1 MSFKYFFLNTR
12 GEAASLILIVSMI
25 VATLGIIT
33 GSKVVEQQIR
43 TTTNAQS
50 TLGVTLYPNTMN
62 FPIPEGKYAAF
73 RVEVWGTR
81 AARAS
86 KIIITVGGYTH
97 PYNVLIEG
105 NTTRYETVAPFLYN
119 ASTGIYA
126 INVPL
131 MGVNGAANTY
141 GKIEVQVDTNDGGP
155 SANVSGQYL
164 VTAAPT
170 FTPVP
175 PTATPIPP
183 TATPIPP
190 TATNTPV
197 PPTPTNTP
205 VPKIFT
211 LNGSVKYATGQGTS
225 GIAIK
230 LLKYTPTSQRDLVAQ
245 TTTDANGNYQFA
257 NVAEGTYDVEPVST
271 SAHTVSPTVVTI
283 PLNASPFTV
292 TAPPFTSSGS
302 PPATN
307 TPIPPPA
314 TNTPEPTT
322 PPVVLRPDVVIKSAT
337 HSFNTLGGMTLITVF
352 ENLGTAAVNYVGA
365 HAMNVEVKDGSQVVC
380 ETTNLAGIAGLAPQT
395 TKSHTTYFPTNIYSS
410 CSSFTPTPGKTY
422 NVTLYVDP
430 PAGSS
435 NNGLIAE
442 LDETNNTKS
451 FNFTQPSN
459 PAVTVPAATNT
470 PTAIPLPLPDLIV
483 KSSTHTFDTSAN
495 LTMVAGIQNVG
506 KAKVNSGNHVLN
518 VEIKDPVT
526 SPTTVLCETVSAVDI
541 AGLAPQAIYSH
552 TVLFTSEIY
561 NKCPTFSPIPGK
573 TYKVTL
579 YIDPPTKTD
588 KNGTVPEAIE
598 TNNSRSFNFV
608 QPGGSPATNTPVPPT
623 VPPTAPPATTS
634 TPSTTTT
641 DVNMEIT
648 IINPQP
654 NFMIWGTAQEMGVA
668 NKISAIKCNIGDS
681 TKPLVTIKCPQ
692 LKRGKS
698 YEFIALAKA
707 KLPNAQTIQ
716 SDKNTYIIPGTS
728 TITPQ
733 SQKKTITLPGNTQPP
748 TLPPSTPTATTA
760 PVQTTATPTATSTP
774 NPDYNFE
781 VTLPTENSQHYLP
794 LQLEYR
800 GSISGAA
807 SNRTAYID
815 LKLYKYPINTNIPLL
830 ETRISSFN
838 STNNSISFSG
848 MLTGANVN
856 TVGDYVLQLIPFGQ
870 TGTIIGNH
878 KEVRF
883 QIVDVPALPTATPT
897 NTPVPG
903 TPTPTPLRAICQDL
917 LVSGD
922 SAQKYDVI
930 FLPSGYSD
938 YNTFEADAKEAV
950 SYYRNAVPDA
960 LNAKYNYKIFTN
972 LEKGY
977 DVVTCRSTTNNSTYP
992 CWSSFLAK
1000 DSMRNCNGD
1009 AYVILTYTP
1018 KPSEDATKATQA
1030 LNQFGGVKAVTLGK
1044 NRGEMLVLR
1053 YDLSQLTSIV
1063 SGSIVEGG
1071 GNSVSSLLRAVWES
1085 VLQKFR

>member
-1 MSFKYFFLNTR
+1 MSLKNLFSNTR

-62 FPIPEGKYAAF
+62 FPIPEGKSAAF

-86 KIIITVGGYTH
+86 KIIITVGGYTY

-105 NTTRYETVAPFLYN
+105 HTTRYETVAPFLYN

-131 MGVNGAANTY
+131 MGVSGAGNTY

-230 LLKYTPTSQRDLVAQ
+230 LLKYTPTSQRNQVAQ

-257 NVAEGTYDVEPVST
+257 NVSEGTYDVEPVST
-271 SAHTVSPTVVTI
+271 ATQSISPTVITI

-292 TAPPFTSSGS
+292 TAPTFTSSGS

-314 TNTPEPTT
+314 TNTPVPPATATPSSPRNGVWEFTMNCANGSYSYTRSTKGQYIGPGYCVDIWINDGTVYSGCGTWPGSQSFSGPYNQLYFAPNVYTLRGKVWNADRTQLLVDESLIKSCVEPTSPPATNT
-322 PPVVLRPDVVIKSAT
+322 PAPVKRADIFIQST
-337 HSFNTLGGMTLITVF
+337 TTSFNTQGVMTLKTVIKNAG
-352 ENLGTAAVNYVGA
+352 EAAVNLVGSHTMKIEIA
-365 HAMNVEVKDGSQVVC
+365 KDAASPQCNVDVPVNIG
-380 ETTNLAGIAGLAPQT
+380 GLATGATINVTTQVYSKCSTFTPQPG
-395 TKSHTTYFPTNIYSS
+395 TTYLLTLTLDPNNIIKE
-410 CSSFTPTPGKTY
+410 T
-422 NVTLYVDP
+422 
-430 PAGSS
+430 
-435 NNGLIAE
+435 
-442 LDETNNTKS
+442 DETNNTKTLS
-451 FNFTQPSN
+451 FTQPNSSITN
-459 PAVTVPAATNT
+459 SPVPPVATNT
-470 PTAIPLPLPDLIV
+470 P
-483 KSSTHTFDTSAN
+483 
-495 LTMVAGIQNVG
+495 
-506 KAKVNSGNHVLN
+506 KATKTPT
-518 VEIKDPVT
+518 K
-526 SPTTVLCETVSAVDI
+526 SPT
-541 AGLAPQAIYSH
+541 
-552 TVLFTSEIY
+552 
-561 NKCPTFSPIPGK
+561 
-573 TYKVTL
+573 
-579 YIDPPTKTD
+579 PPAT
-588 KNGTVPEAIE
+588 
-598 TNNSRSFNFV
+598 TN
-608 QPGGSPATNTPVPPT
+608 PPATNTPKPPTVPPT
-623 VPPTAPPATTS
+623 VPPTLPPATTS
-634 TPSTTTT
+634 TPSPTTT
-641 DVNMEIT
+641 DVNMDIT

-654 NFMIWGTAQEMGVA
+654 NYMIWGTAQEVGA
-668 NKISAIKCNIGDS
+668 SNKISAIKCNIGDS
-681 TKPLVTIKCPQ
+681 TKPLITIKCPQ

-716 SDKNTYIIPGTS
+716 SDKNTYLIPGTS

-733 SQKKTITLPGNTQPP
+733 SQKKTLTLPGNTQPP
-748 TLPPSTPTATTA
+748 TNTPPAQA
-760 PVQTTATPTATSTP
+760 TATPTATTTP
-774 NPDYNFE
+774 NSDFNLQVIQP
-781 VTLPTENSQHYLP
+781 VANSQHTLP
-794 LQLEYR
+794 LQLTYR
-800 GSISGAA
+800 GEITGAA
-807 SNRTAYID
+807 SYTASYID
-815 LKLYKYPINTNIPLL
+815 LKIYKYPITTNIPLIQA
-830 ETRISSFN
+830 RN
-838 STNNSISFSG
+838 STLTNTSGTISFEGILSG
-848 MLTGANVN
+848 TAVN
-856 TVGDYVLQLIPFGQ
+856 TTGEYVLQVIPYGG
-870 TGTIIGNH
+870 TGTIIGNP
-878 KEVRF
+878 KEIRF
-883 QIVDVPALPTATPT
+883 QVADAPAPPTATPT

-950 SYYRNAVPDA
+950 SYYRNAVPDR

-992 CWSSFLAK
+992 CWSTFLAK
-1000 DSMRNCNGD
+1000 DAMRNCNGD
-1009 AYVILTYTP
+1009 AYVIIAYTP

-1053 YDLSQLTSIV
+1053 YDLSQLTNIV
-1063 SGSIVEGG
+1063 SGSIVGGG
-1071 GNSVSSLLRAVWES
+1071 GNSVSSLLRSVWEN